1 VYERVIGVDWSGA
14 GPARRAEIYLAEATA
29 QDPPRVLSAVR
40 AADRAAVEAFLR
52 GEPLK
57 LSKAWSGWKRP
68 EPLAASETVLVGL
81 DFAFGFPRQFSLP
94 GGGTAWSWERLA
106 DWCKGFEGKD
116 ELAKSLRA
124 EPEVAKQFRL
134 GPGGSGAVMHLRR
147 TEEELVKLGER
158 PASVFNLVGAQQVGA
173 GSIRGI
179 PILAR
184 LRGDRAAAVWPFDEA
199 ASRPITVVEVFP
211 RLWLTAGLGK
221 QHPSHRIEQLCA
233 WEKAGI
239 RFENETELVAVASAD
254 AMDAVAAAIGLA
266 TESAISP
273 ARDLPADA
281 EREGWI
287 ARVSALRRNGEG
299 VEP

>member
-14 GPARRAEIYLAEATA
+14 GLSQRQEIYVAEATA

-52 GEPLK
+52 SEPLK

-106 DWCKGFEGKD
+106 DWCKGFEGKMSWRSHC
-116 ELAKSLRA
+116 AQSPRWRSSFA
-124 EPEVAKQFRL
+124 

-221 QHPSHRIEQLCA
+221 QHPSHRIEQLRA

-239 RFENETELVAVASAD
+239 RLENETELVAVASAD

-287 ARVSALRRNGEG
+287 AGVSALRRNGEG
-299 VEP
+299 EEP